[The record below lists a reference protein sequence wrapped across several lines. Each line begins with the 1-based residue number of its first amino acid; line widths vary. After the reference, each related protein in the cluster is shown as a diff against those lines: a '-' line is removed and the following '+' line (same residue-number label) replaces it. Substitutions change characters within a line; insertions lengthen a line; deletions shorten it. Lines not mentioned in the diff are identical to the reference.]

1 MPMDEDELIE
11 RDRRRDLGAE
21 LLESVREMMAG
32 RRAREYRVD
41 PGSGTATRLR
51 AEVPGAAPDAPDV
64 SRPEP
69 ERR

>member
-1 MPMDEDELIE
+1 MDEGELIE

-41 PGSGTATRLR
+41 PEGGTATRLR
-51 AEVPGAAPDAPDV
+51 AETSGTAPDDPDV

>member
-11 RDRRRDLGAE
+11 RDRQRDLGAE
-21 LLESVREMMAG
+21 LLESVREMAD

-41 PGSGTATRLR
+41 PGSGTVTLLR
-51 AEVPGAAPDAPDV
+51 VEVSGTAPDDPDV
-64 SRPEP
+64 SRLEP